1 MEQAKETPAFLVKLK
16 RAYKKAYPYVDIAM
30 PYLIIFAV
38 SLLSGIILFY
48 EGFPYGDD
56 FYFHLPNIIDKY
68 LSLKSDEPFS
78 AISGNLALGYG
89 YGQGLFY
96 SPIPH
101 LSVAVTA
108 VIFEPFGI
116 TLFGALKLILFTSA
130 FFSGVFAFRLGLAA
144 TDGNRTAAL
153 LCACAYVAF
162 PYRMFDA
169 LCRLA
174 IAEALAFTFIPLF
187 FLGLYRIANLKA
199 DTVTAL
205 PFVEVILGG
214 SLLYLTHNLTALLVY
229 IVGFIFLLLKIKS
242 LIPLFKSLRFVIYCG
257 VSVILLLGVAS
268 VGMLTQLELMS
279 TDIYNLSNDV
289 IMWTNREHLMSQ
301 TGVVFSVSGLMN
313 KTYLTRYGFSEG
325 ELSAG
330 IFLFVTACIVAVI
343 IHQALLRYKPLKNYA
358 FLITIAFAVPIVAL
372 INNRTEAYCA
382 MLAFLCLYFYCT
394 RGSNPNKQEL
404 DPRSWVL
411 SPTTWLCMIILL
423 ICHVFMASPVFWEY
437 IAPEFLLTIQFP
449 WRSWSLIQLGIG
461 LFVGISV
468 ARVGKLFFI
477 RVASALLVALLIV
490 YSQPQLQKRLEYESN
505 GDWCYELDTYWV
517 LNSIS
522 SLGHN
527 KEYCPQILTDSS
539 YVSEYSNSLHP
550 QICAD
555 LTSSTFRGKESYYLR
570 PAILSGDGGIAPLS
584 AHAPVIEANVYTHS
598 GCLVQLPL
606 IYYPGYVIYASNL
619 TTGAELEIEGENVD
633 GLVSFSLPE
642 GEYVIRSEYEG
653 TALRRLSLVAFPI
666 CLSATFIWLMADVI
680 LRRRKASQQNS

>member
-1 MEQAKETPAFLVKLK
+1 MEQTKEAPAFLVKLK
-16 RAYKKAYPYVDIAM
+16 TAYKKAYPYVDIAM

-38 SLLSGIILFY
+38 SLLSSIILFY

-101 LSVAVTA
+101 LSVAFTA

-116 TLFGALKLILFTSA
+116 TILGALKLILFIGA

-187 FLGLYRIANLKA
+187 LLGLYRITNLKA

-205 PFVEVILGG
+205 PFVEIILGG

-242 LIPLFKSLRFVIYCG
+242 LIPLFKSLRFVICCG
-257 VSVILLLGVAS
+257 VSVLLLLGIAS
-268 VGMLTQLELMS
+268 VGMFSQMELMS
-279 TDIYNLSNDV
+279 SGIYNLSNDV

-313 KTYLTRYGFSEG
+313 KTYLTKYGFTEA

-330 IFLFVTACIVAVI
+330 ILLFVATCIAAVG
-343 IHQALLRYKPLKNYA
+343 IHQALLRYKPLKKYA
-358 FLITIAFAVPIVAL
+358 FLFSVAFAVPTVAL
-372 INNRTEAYCA
+372 VNNRIESYCA
-382 MLAFLCLYFYCT
+382 ILVFLCLYLFCT
-394 RGSNPNKQEL
+394 RTKNVREQKLEL
-404 DPRSWVL
+404 ESLPFSKTL
-411 SPTTWLCMIILL
+411 WLCAIILL
-423 ICHVFMASPVFWEY
+423 ICHIFMVSPLFWEY
-437 IAPEFLLTIQFP
+437 LAPEFLLTIQFP
-449 WRSWSLIQLGIG
+449 WRSWSLIQLGMG
-461 LFVGISV
+461 LFLAI
-468 ARVGKLFFI
+468 AIAHFGKLFI
-477 RVASALLVALLIV
+477 VRTGAVLLVALLIV

-570 PAILSGDGGIAPLS
+570 PAILSGDGGVAPLS
-584 AHAPVIEANVYTHS
+584 AHAPVIEANVCTHS

-633 GLVSFSLPE
+633 GLVSFSLPS

-653 TALRRLSLVAFPI
+653 TALRRLSLVAFPV
-666 CLSATFIWLMADVI
+666 CLTATLIWLMADVI